1 MLICGGCGI
10 GPCFRPV
17 RRARKCA
24 DRSVSQLLAGTPSGP
39 GGSSN
44 AARVP
49 RCDEARRRRT
59 PSRLTTPH
67 ETPFNWTRCGHH
79 KRGSGDGDYAG
90 ITHLLSSSRRKPGSR
105 GNARTSERL
114 WIPAFAGM
122 TELVVC
128 SEDANP
134 SRPSW
139 ERASCRDLAAKLASA
154 FGADPSPRSQWDR
167 VLSHKGRAGSSR
179 TAQANTTR
187 VGIRCRRQALGGALA
202 KRGPTLQKSR

>member
-1 MLICGGCGI
+1 MTEFVAALEQGMRAPCRDAFRVRGVRKFTSILRDGPSALLRMRGDGAPKSAKSLWLVPCGTRAPSGAPITACCGI

-17 RRARKCA
+17 RRAANCA

-67 ETPFNWTRCGHH
+67 EAPLNWTRWVHH
-79 KRGSGDGDYAG
+79 KRGSGGGDYAG

-105 GNARTSERL
+105 SNRHGASGSGYRL
-114 WIPAFAGM
+114 TP
-122 TELVVC
+122 V
-128 SEDANP
+128 
-134 SRPSW
+134 
-139 ERASCRDLAAKLASA
+139 
-154 FGADPSPRSQWDR
+154 
-167 VLSHKGRAGSSR
+167 
-179 TAQANTTR
+179 
-187 VGIRCRRQALGGALA
+187 
-202 KRGPTLQKSR
+202 